1 MIKKPLFFNI
11 LLIFLFLFC
20 SNCSKTLENCT
31 IKPDFEKI
39 GEEIKESVDSKK
51 EIDVNNMK
59 SAQATCKF

>member
-31 IKPDFEKI
+31 IKPDLEKI
-39 GEEIKESVDSKK
+39 GEEITESVESKR
-51 EIDVNNMK
+51 EIDVNNIK
-59 SAQATCKF
+59 SVKAGCNF